1 MHFAARHAKDTVP
14 QVDGADAREVYI
26 GIDAGSTTVKAVVID
41 QDENIISS
49 SYLPNAGNPGAFD
62 SGFSYGFL
70 SGSPPCQGVVFRFY
84 WLWGGNH

>member
-1 MHFAARHAKDTVP
+1 MHFAPGMPRIRFP

-49 SYLPNAGNPGAFD
+49 RYLPNAGNPVPLIRD
-62 SGFSYGFL
+62 FL
-70 SGSPPCQGVVFRFY
+70 TVFTGSPPCQGVVFRFY